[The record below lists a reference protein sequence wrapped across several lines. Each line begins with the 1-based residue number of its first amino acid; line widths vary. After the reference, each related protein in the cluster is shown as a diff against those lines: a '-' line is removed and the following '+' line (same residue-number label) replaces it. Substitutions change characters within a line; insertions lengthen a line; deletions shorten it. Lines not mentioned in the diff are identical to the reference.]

1 MKRLI
6 KKIAVLLS
14 LTMILA
20 LAACGGEDPAKVWD
34 EAAAKNAALSDLDMT
49 MSMDMTMEIES
60 ESIDIAMDMAMKMN
74 GINTEKMLYA
84 ADTNMSM
91 DMGDFD
97 FDMDGSTYY
106 ADGYCYTEMMGQKM
120 KYAMDL
126 DTMMKSVEQ
135 NNAAAGLD
143 SASMQE
149 LTMKEDG
156 DNRIISFVCNPKAMN
171 ESMEGIMEMME
182 GQLAML
188 GDVDIKTEMKEIKGE
203 CVINKDGYNTRTNM
217 TMVFEMEVEG
227 MTCSVTADTVTEL
240 KNPGQPVEVT
250 IPDMDGYEEINY

>member
-120 KYAMDL
+120 KYAMVL
-126 DTMMKSVEQ
+126 
-135 NNAAAGLD
+135 
-143 SASMQE
+143 
-149 LTMKEDG
+149 
-156 DNRIISFVCNPKAMN
+156 
-171 ESMEGIMEMME
+171 
-182 GQLAML
+182 
-188 GDVDIKTEMKEIKGE
+188 DIKTEMKEIKGE

-250 IPDMDGYEEINY
+250 IPDMDGYEEISY